1 MTSEQKKERILAAI
15 KARCWSTADCFWKEA
30 CELRDAGLIKLGERF
45 SVGGNRKT
53 VWVAA

>member
-15 KARCWSTADCFWKEA
+15 KARGWSTADCFWKEA

>member
-30 CELRDAGLIKLGERF
+30 CELRDAGLIHAYPVDAHRC
-45 SVGGNRKT
+45 
-53 VWVAA
+53 